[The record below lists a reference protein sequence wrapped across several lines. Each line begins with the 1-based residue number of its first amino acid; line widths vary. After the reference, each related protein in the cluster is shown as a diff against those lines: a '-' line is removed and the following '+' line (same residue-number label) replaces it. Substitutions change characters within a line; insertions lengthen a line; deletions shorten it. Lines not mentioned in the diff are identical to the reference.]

1 MIYAN
6 DHDDD
11 DDDLGTLKLKLII
24 LCASVI
30 ESESG
35 GKKWENLNQM
45 IT

>member
-6 DHDDD
+6 DHDDDD

-35 GKKWENLNQM
+35 GKK
-45 IT
+45 